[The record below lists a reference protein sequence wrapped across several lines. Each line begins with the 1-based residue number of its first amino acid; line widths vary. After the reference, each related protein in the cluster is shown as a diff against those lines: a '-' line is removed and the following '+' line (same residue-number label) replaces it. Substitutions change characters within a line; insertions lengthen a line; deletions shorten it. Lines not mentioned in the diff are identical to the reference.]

1 MKIIIIT
8 GPSGSG
14 KTRLAKRINQELKNS
29 YILCTDDFYKTG
41 IISNLLSKIIKSYF
55 DRKISLNRKLLKKVL
70 KKILLDKKIDHF
82 FKYNFIKKSRKIYY
96 EESPIIEYLI
106 IEGIFTLELLNLF
119 KNKDYLI
126 IKLKISKN
134 ICMQRVFNRD
144 QAERGKNKNLIIED
158 FKNAWD
164 LYIKNIN
171 LYKLVDKRRELVITQ
186 DIDIKFILEKITKNN

>member
-106 IEGIFTLELLNLF
+106 IEGIFALELLNLF